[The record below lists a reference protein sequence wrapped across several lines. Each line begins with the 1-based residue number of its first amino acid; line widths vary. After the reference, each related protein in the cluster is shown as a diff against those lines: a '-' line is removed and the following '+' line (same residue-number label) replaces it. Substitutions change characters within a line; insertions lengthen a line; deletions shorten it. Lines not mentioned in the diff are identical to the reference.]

1 MSNEVKEYLENL
13 DKKSEQEFYLEYKN
27 ALNSREYYLE
37 ELTNVKSIIIKYQSK
52 AQILQNELDRINALI
67 AEYEGFERSK

>member
-1 MSNEVKEYLENL
+1 MSNEVKEYLEKL
-13 DKKSEQEFYLEYKN
+13 YKRSEQEFYLEYKN

-37 ELTNVKSIIIKYQSK
+37 ELSNVKSIIIKYQSK

-67 AEYEGFERSK
+67 EEYEGFERSK

>member
-13 DKKSEQEFYLEYKN
+13 DKKSEQEFYIEYKN

-37 ELTNVKSIIIKYQSK
+37 ELTNVKSIIINYQSK
-52 AQILQNELDRINALI
+52 AQILQNELDRINTLI
-67 AEYEGFERSK
+67 EEYEGFERSK